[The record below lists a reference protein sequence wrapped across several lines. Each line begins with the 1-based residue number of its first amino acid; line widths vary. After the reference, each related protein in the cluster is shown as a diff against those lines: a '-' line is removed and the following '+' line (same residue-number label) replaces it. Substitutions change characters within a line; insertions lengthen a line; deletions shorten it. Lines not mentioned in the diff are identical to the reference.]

1 MRIKLEVEWGGQQ
14 PGAIIVVEKG
24 LGDAL
29 LHHRRPPVGVEVGEK
44 GKVMEGRKRLGP
56 KEVK

>member
-1 MRIKLEVEWGGQQ
+1 VEWGGQQ